1 MKIISLMKKKESK
14 KLTFEHSSSTR
25 QDDVVIKASS
35 HVDGTLNDRVIDH
48 HRKGNYELNQKK
60 NASAQLQV
68 K

>member
-1 MKIISLMKKKESK
+1 MKKKK
-14 KLTFEHSSSTR
+14 KEKKPTFEHGCSTR
-25 QDDVVIKASS
+25 QDNVVIKASS

-48 HRKGNYELNQKK
+48 HRNGNYELKQKK